1 MKTAFLAVALAC
13 LAHPL
18 LASEDSHKAAVERLF
33 TTMKMKEQY
42 ETSLLAGFNVGA
54 SMSDQ
59 RLSNLPLEQRNK
71 INAGM
76 EKVRSRALE
85 LMGWDSVK
93 EEMTQLYVK
102 KFSEEEVV
110 AITEMLATP
119 TGQMLLSKQISLLP
133 ESMALGQKRAQAMMP
148 EIMQIMQEAME

>member
-1 MKTAFLAVALAC
+1 MKLAC
-13 LAHPL
+13 LALTLVFAAHPL

-33 TTMKMKEQY
+33 VTMKMKEQY
-42 ETSLLAGFNVGA
+42 ETSLITGFNAGA

-59 RLSNLPLEQRNK
+59 KLSNLPLEQQNK
-71 INAGM
+71 VSAAM
-76 EKVRSRALE
+76 EKVRVRVLE

-93 EEMTQLYVK
+93 NDMMQVYMK
-102 KFSEEEVV
+102 KFTEEEIV

-133 ESMALGQKRAQAMMP
+133 ESMAIGQKKARAMMP
-148 EIMQIMQEAME
+148 EILQIMQESLQ

>member
-1 MKTAFLAVALAC
+1 MKTAFLAVALAFA
-13 LAHPL
+13 AHPL

-42 ETSLLAGFNVGA
+42 ETSLVAGFNAGA

-59 RLSNLPLEQRNK
+59 KLANLPLEQQNK

-76 EKVRSRALE
+76 EKVRTRALE

-93 EEMTQLYVK
+93 EEMVQVYIK
-102 KFSEEEVV
+102 KFSEAEVV

-133 ESMALGQKRAQAMMP
+133 ETMAIGQKKAQAMMP
-148 EIMQIMQEAME
+148 EILQIMQEAMQ